1 MHELQ
6 EQNPSI
12 VPEDQMLAAS
22 RALASLK
29 LALAFFPW
37 LGVWNRR
44 LIAADTL
51 QCSLLSEL
59 LVMWEPLD
67 ISP

>member
-1 MHELQ
+1 MPWTDAHRRQ
-6 EQNPSI
+6 DQNPSI

-29 LALAFFPW
+29 LALAIFPW

-51 QCSLLSEL
+51 HAGCFQSS
-59 LVMWEPLD
+59 W
-67 ISP
+67 